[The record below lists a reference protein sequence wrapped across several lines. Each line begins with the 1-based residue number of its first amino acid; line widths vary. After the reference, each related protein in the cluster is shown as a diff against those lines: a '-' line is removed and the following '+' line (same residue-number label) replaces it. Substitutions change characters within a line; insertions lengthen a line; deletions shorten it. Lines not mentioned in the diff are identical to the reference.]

1 MYNDNDPSDLLH
13 SYDDLSKR
21 ELRSF
26 VLHLLYALES
36 LDYQDSLMSVI
47 DNFNRG
53 FEMNIPMNSTLVKT
67 VESIAMQKETLDES
81 YKEYLAHWK
90 MERLSVMVRLILR
103 YAIWEIQQK
112 ELDPKIII
120 NEAIELAK
128 QFAEKDAYRF
138 VNGILDQFVKTKKAL
153 ISQ

>member
-67 VESIAMQKETLDES
+67 VESIAMQKEALDQS

-103 YAIWEIQQK
+103 YAIWEIHQK

-138 VNGILDQFVKTKKAL
+138 VNGILDQFVKTKKEV
-153 ISQ
+153 IFQ